1 MSINVPEKLSKQEY
15 NGLLNDLKKFDLTK
29 YTDLIKENYKKPK
42 GETEYSL
49 KDGIAEPIRINLDYV
64 LKRISDKQVFDNLQE
79 IARYL
84 RMLLEDK
91 KYVLLFAYN
100 GTGKTRL
107 SAEFKT
113 LGQTLNEETGEK
125 LYYNAFTEDLF
136 YWDNDLENDTE
147 RFLKLNRH
155 SRFFSGLRDLEMES
169 RIRPFLHR
177 YADFDFT
184 IDYDEY
190 KISFYRNVV
199 IDGVSQRIDN
209 IKVSRG
215 EENIF
220 IWCFFLAIMQLVV
233 DKVESYDWVQYIYI
247 DDPISSL
254 DDNNA
259 IAVASHLAT
268 LMSGADIKVIVSTHH
283 ALFYN
288 VLCNEIAKAE
298 RLFFQKLSGTG
309 YILKDTSKTP
319 FFHHVALLKEL
330 KKAADSGELYTYHFN
345 ILRNILEKTASFH
358 GYKDFSSCL
367 RKEDEDSVVYRRIIN
382 LLSHGN
388 YSIFDPKEM
397 VEENKEHFKRILND
411 FLEDYKFNQNI
422 FDTEQVQED
431 N

>member
-125 LYYNAFTEDLF
+125 TADTLYYNAFTEDLF

-220 IWCFFLAIMQLVV
+220 VWCFFLAIMQLVV

-259 IAVASHLAT
+259 MASHLAT

-345 ILRNILEKTASFH
+345 ILRNILEKT
-358 GYKDFSSCL
+358 DFSSCL